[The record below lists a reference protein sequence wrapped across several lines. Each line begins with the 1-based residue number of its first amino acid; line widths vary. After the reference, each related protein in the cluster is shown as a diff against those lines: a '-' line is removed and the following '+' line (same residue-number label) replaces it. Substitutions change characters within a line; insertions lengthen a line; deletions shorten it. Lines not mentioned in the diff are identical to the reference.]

1 MNLTISGHHI
11 ALTPALRDHI
21 ESKLSRIRRHF
32 DHVID
37 IHVILTGDHLAQKA
51 EVTCHVAGKDIFVE
65 SEHSDLYTAIDTLAD
80 KLDRQ
85 IIKHKDRLHTHP
97 HDALKHRPPS
107 DSG

>member
-1 MNLTISGHHI
+1 M
-11 ALTPALRDHI
+11 
-21 ESKLSRIRRHF
+21 K
-32 DHVID
+32 
-37 IHVILTGDHLAQKA
+37 
-51 EVTCHVAGKDIFVE
+51 